1 MAAQDLAITA
11 PTPGRL
17 QHSPERMSM
26 LISKK
31 VALGVALTASA
42 AVVLAACGSSSG
54 SKGTPASS
62 SSAAANPSVN
72 AAAAG
77 EQSVL
82 PSGTPGQGVS
92 GGTLKVVGQ
101 GDVDHLDTAS
111 GYYTTTY
118 SLFRAITRQL
128 VQYPTTTDTATAN
141 TPTADAATYTVSPDG
156 LTYTFNIKQ
165 GVMWDAPSG
174 ARQVTSADEVLGIK
188 RLCNPYVSSGAIA
201 YYTGTIVGMTSFC
214 NGFAKAPQ
222 TVAGIKAY
230 IDANQISGITTPTSS
245 QVVFT
250 LTQPASDFLNI
261 MALPF
266 ASPAPIEDLNY
277 LPDSPQFRRAFIS
290 DGPYKIDSYSA
301 GKSITLSRNPDWQ
314 ASTDPLRKAYVDNI
328 DITEGE
334 SDTSVQQQ
342 LQAGTADFEWD
353 TIVPTAQIKQLY
365 QAKDPKFML
374 AFNGS
379 ISYLPFNLK
388 SPALASNAVREAL
401 QYCVNKQHLI
411 QVGGGSITGVPSD
424 QILPPQLVGYKHI
437 DPYATPNAA
446 GDPTKCES
454 GLKAAGA
461 SSLTLRVLY
470 SETPPGP
477 AGFQALQ
484 NDLGKEGIKVVGV
497 PQQTTGDMYT
507 FEETASNLG
516 KWDIGSGG
524 WVPDWQGN
532 SARSFFV
539 PLLDGSEIG
548 ATTTNY
554 GNYNDAT
561 VNADIKMALSAT
573 TVAGAAAEWAA
584 ADNYVMTQDPAWVPV
599 SFEALPQ
606 YFGPRVKNAVY
617 NNFTGYLD
625 MTNVWVN

>member
-1 MAAQDLAITA
+1 
-11 PTPGRL
+11 
-17 QHSPERMSM
+17 M

-31 VALGVALTASA
+31 VALAVALAASS
-42 AVVLAACGSSSG
+42 AVVLAACGSSTS
-54 SKGTPASS
+54 SKKASS
-62 SSAAANPSVN
+62 TPTPNA

-77 EQSVL
+77 EVSVL
-82 PSGTPGQGVS
+82 PSGTPGAGVT

-118 SLFRAITRQL
+118 SLFRDITRQL
-128 VQYPTTTDTATAN
+128 VQYPTVTDTATAN
-141 TPTADAATYTVSPDG
+141 TPTSDAATYTVSPDG
-156 LTYTFNIKQ
+156 LTYTFKIKQ

-174 ARQVTSADEVLGIK
+174 ARQVTSQDEVLGIK
-188 RLCNPYVSSGAIA
+188 RLCNPYVSSAAIA
-201 YYTGTIVGMTSFC
+201 YYTGTIQGMTTFC
-214 NGFAKAPQ
+214 NGFAKVAQ
-222 TVAGIKAY
+222 TIPAIKAY
-230 IDANQISGITTPTSS
+230 IDSNQISGIATPDSS
-245 QVVFT
+245 TVVFT

-266 ASPAPIEDLNY
+266 ASPAPVEDLNY
-277 LPDSPQFRRAFIS
+277 LPDSPDFRRNFIS
-290 DGPYKIDSYSA
+290 DGPYKIDSYVA
-301 GKSITLSRNPDWQ
+301 NKSITLSRNPDWQ

-334 SDTSVQQQ
+334 SDTAVQQQ
-342 LQAGTADFEWD
+342 LQDGTADFEWD
-353 TIVPTAQIKQLY
+353 TVVPTVQVKTLY
-365 QAKDPKFML
+365 QAKDPHFML

-379 ISYLPFNLK
+379 VSYLPFNLK
-388 SPALASNAVREAL
+388 SASLASPAVREAL
-401 QYCVNKQHLI
+401 QYCVNKEHLI
-411 QVGGGSITGVPSD
+411 QVGGGAITGIASD
-424 QILPPQLVGYKHI
+424 QILPPQITGYKHI
-437 DPYATPNAA
+437 DPYATPNGA
-446 GDPTKCES
+446 GDPTKCKS
-454 GLKAAGA
+454 GLAAAGA
-461 SSLTLRVLY
+461 SKLKLRVLY

-484 NDLGKEGIKVVGV
+484 SDLGAEGITVVGV

-554 GNYNDAT
+554 GNYNDPT
-561 VNADIKMALSAT
+561 VNADITAALKAT
-573 TVAGAAAEWAA
+573 TVSAAAADWAA
-584 ADNYVMTQDPAWVPV
+584 ADDYVMTKDPAWVPV

-606 YFGPRVKNAVY
+606 YFGPRVKNAIY

>member
-1 MAAQDLAITA
+1 MRTIRMASGIIAVSA
-11 PTPGRL
+11 
-17 QHSPERMSM
+17 
-26 LISKK
+26 
-31 VALGVALTASA
+31 VAMIA
-42 AVVLAACGSSSG
+42 AGCGSSSN
-54 SKGTPASS
+54 SKGTPSGS
-62 SSAAANPSVN
+62 PSSANPV
-72 AAAAG
+72 AAAG
-77 EQSVL
+77 ENSIL
-82 PSGTPGQGVS
+82 PTGTSGTGVS

-118 SLFRAITRQL
+118 SLFRDITRQL
-128 VQYPTTTDTATAN
+128 VQYPTTTDTTTAN
-141 TPTADAATYTVSPDG
+141 TPTSDAATYTVSPDG
-156 LTYTFNIKQ
+156 LTYTFKIKQ

-188 RLCNPYVSSGAIA
+188 RLCNPYVSSAAIA
-201 YYTGTIVGMTSFC
+201 YYTGTITGMTTFC

-230 IDANQISGITTPTSS
+230 IEGNQISGIATPDSS
-245 QVVFT
+245 TVVFT
-250 LTQPASDFLNI
+250 LTKPASDFLNI

-290 DGPYKIDSYSA
+290 DGPYKIDSYTA
-301 GKSITLSRNPDWQ
+301 NKSITLSRNPDWQ
-314 ASTDPLRKAYVDNI
+314 ASTDPLRKAYVNAI

-353 TIVPTAQIKQLY
+353 TIVPTAQIKALY
-365 QAKDPKFML
+365 QAKDPHFML

-379 ISYLPFNLK
+379 ISYIPFNFK
-388 SPALASNAVREAL
+388 SANLQKPAVRQAL
-401 QYCVNKQHLI
+401 QYCVNRKHLI

-424 QILPPQLVGYKHI
+424 QILPPQLTGFKHI
-437 DPYATPNAA
+437 DPYDVAGTGGV
-446 GDPTKCES
+446 GDPTKCKS
-454 GLKAAGA
+454 MLAAAGA
-461 SSLTLRVLY
+461 SNLTLRVLY
-470 SETPPGP
+470 TETPPGP

-484 NDLGKEGIKVVGV
+484 SDLKSEGINVVGV
-497 PQQTTGDMYT
+497 PQQTTGDLYT
-507 FEETASNLG
+507 FEETATNLG
-516 KWDIGSGG
+516 KWDLGSGG

-532 SARSFFV
+532 AARSFFV
-539 PLLDGSEIG
+539 PLLDGREIG

-554 GNYNDAT
+554 GNYNDPT
-561 VNADIKMALSAT
+561 VNADIDKALSAT
-573 TVAGAAAEWAA
+573 TVSAAAADWAA
-584 ADNYVMTQDPAWVPV
+584 ADNYVTTTNPAWIPV
-599 SFEALPQ
+599 SYEALPQ
-606 YFGPRVKNAVY
+606 YFGTRVKNPVY

>member
-1 MAAQDLAITA
+1 MRTIRMASGIIAVSA
-11 PTPGRL
+11 
-17 QHSPERMSM
+17 
-26 LISKK
+26 
-31 VALGVALTASA
+31 VAMIA
-42 AVVLAACGSSSG
+42 AGCGSSSN
-54 SKGTPASS
+54 SKGSTPSSGAPS
-62 SSAAANPSVN
+62 SSANPVAAS
-72 AAAAG
+72 G
-77 EQSVL
+77 ENSIL
-82 PSGTPGQGVS
+82 PQGTSGTGVS

-118 SLFRAITRQL
+118 SLFRDITRQL
-128 VQYPTTTDTATAN
+128 VQYPTTTDTTTAN
-141 TPTADAATYTVSPDG
+141 TPTSDAATYTVSPDG
-156 LTYTFNIKQ
+156 LTYTFKIKQ

-188 RLCNPYVSSGAIA
+188 RLCNPYVSSAAIA
-201 YYTGTIVGMTSFC
+201 YYTGTIKGMTTFC

-230 IDANQISGITTPTSS
+230 ITANQISGITTPDSS
-245 QVVFT
+245 TVVFS

-266 ASPAPIEDLNY
+266 ASPAPVEDLNY

-290 DGPYKIDSYSA
+290 DGPYKLDSYVA

-314 ASTDPLRKAYVDNI
+314 ASTDPLRKAYVNAI
-328 DITEGE
+328 DVTEGE

-353 TIVPTAQIKQLY
+353 TVVPTAQIKQLY
-365 QAKDPKFML
+365 QSKNPNFVL

-388 SPALASNAVREAL
+388 SASLKSPAVRQAL
-401 QYCVNKQHLI
+401 QYCVNRKHLI
-411 QVGGGSITGVPSD
+411 QIGGGSITGVPSD
-424 QILPPQLVGYKHI
+424 QILPPQLTGFQHI
-437 DPYATPNAA
+437 DPYGVGSSGGVDN
-446 GDPTKCES
+446 PTKCKS
-454 GLKAAGA
+454 GLAAAGA
-461 SSLTLRVLY
+461 TNLTLRVLY
-470 SETPPGP
+470 TETPPGP

-484 NDLGKEGIKVVGV
+484 SDLGAEGIKVVGV
-497 PQQTTGDMYT
+497 PQQTTGDLYT
-507 FEETASNLG
+507 FEETATNLG
-516 KWDIGSGG
+516 KWDLGSGG

-532 SARSFFV
+532 AARSFFV

-554 GNYNDAT
+554 GNYNDPT
-561 VNADIKMALSAT
+561 VNADIQKALSAT
-573 TVAGAAAEWAA
+573 TVSGSAADWAA
-584 ADNYVMTQDPAWVPV
+584 ADKYVTETDPAWVPV
-599 SFEALPQ
+599 SYEALPQ
-606 YFGPRVKNAVY
+606 YFGTRVKNPVY